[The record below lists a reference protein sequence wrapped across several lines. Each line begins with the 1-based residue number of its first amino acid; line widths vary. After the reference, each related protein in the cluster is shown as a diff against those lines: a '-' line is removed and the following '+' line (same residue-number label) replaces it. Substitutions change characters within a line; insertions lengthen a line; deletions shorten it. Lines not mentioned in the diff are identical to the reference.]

1 MGEYSWIIAGF
12 VAMIIGAIVIS
23 KAKRKA
29 KRCCAPAVATITRV
43 DRVQKTN
50 DKGQNMKGYDYTPWF
65 TYTVDGLNYEKQ
77 ADCSTSNKNEFTVGA
92 QLSVLYNPG
101 NPEEVQI
108 AGKSAKSEK
117 AFGIVLL
124 LLGVVIMLVG
134 SLKGAA

>member
-12 VAMIIGAIVIS
+12 AAMIIGAVIIS

-43 DRVQKTN
+43 DSVQKTN
-50 DKGQNMKGYDYTPWF
+50 DKGRNMKGYDYTPWF
-65 TYTVDGLNYEKQ
+65 SYTVDGLNYEKQ
-77 ADCSTSNKNEFTVGA
+77 ADYSTSDKNEFAVGA
-92 QLSVLYNPG
+92 QLNVLYNPG

-117 AFGIVLL
+117 AFGVVLL
-124 LLGVVIMLVG
+124 LLGVVIMIVG
-134 SLKGAA
+134 SLK